1 MTVQCENREINAG
14 ELAKFIPADHVHTQ
28 VSTVRPENLPAKT
41 GSFTQNLDTEAL
53 MHHIKELTQQVAFL
67 TEQVK
72 ELWRRVGHGHEN
84 GQENGQQGTHLVIGP
99 RSTRPADTEEV
110 EFEDIN
116 SEINSEIIGENFSG
130 NTPAATPHTRE
141 EAERALIEQA
151 LRRNR
156 NNRRK
161 TAEELAISERTLYR
175 KIQKYGLDEEI

>member
-1 MTVQCENREINAG
+1 MTAQ
-14 ELAKFIPADHVHTQ
+14 
-28 VSTVRPENLPAKT
+28 
-41 GSFTQNLDTEAL
+41 EAVNK
-53 MHHIKELTQQVAFL
+53 IAE
-67 TEQVK
+67 
-72 ELWRRVGHGHEN
+72 
-84 GQENGQQGTHLVIGP
+84 HLLGKNWYSYYYNI
-99 RSTRPADTEEV
+99 
-110 EFEDIN
+110 EDIN